1 MKAVSSHIFGC
12 MTIEH
17 LDNDVFVFCI
27 LECVRGKSYIVSL
40 SFVEA
45 AKYVLWVLMR
55 LTFHFLL

>member
-1 MKAVSSHIFGC
+1 

-27 LECVRGKSYIVSL
+27 LKCVRGKSYIVSL